1 LNRVFDAIG
10 FVYPD
15 YRYPLRGRGKKRKTA
30 TSATPDE
37 PVPKG
42 KKLKVITHRSRY
54 IEPAVMPEFGGE
66 ASSTAE
72 PREPAPPTQ
81 KTEEPATMPKAPSVE
96 LAETKVVKDK
106 TEESKTDEVTKMPEI
121 LSPSTEVAAPK
132 RQKSSATTPKRR
144 RMANVLDVL
153 ETVKTL
159 TSTPLRKT
167 AEASKAQT
175 EAKTKPAKN

>member
-1 LNRVFDAIG
+1 MCSSDL
-10 FVYPD
+10 
-15 YRYPLRGRGKKRKTA
+15 PL
-30 TSATPDE
+30 
-37 PVPKG
+37 
-42 KKLKVITHRSRY
+42 Y
-54 IEPAVMPEFGGE
+54 IEPAIVPEFGGE
-66 ASSTAE
+66 TSSVTEAKE
-72 PREPAPPTQ
+72 TAPPTQ

-159 TSTPLRKT
+159 NSIVRARRGWLRKSPRCRRG
-167 AEASKAQT
+167 ARRWLRRLSA
-175 EAKTKPAKN
+175 